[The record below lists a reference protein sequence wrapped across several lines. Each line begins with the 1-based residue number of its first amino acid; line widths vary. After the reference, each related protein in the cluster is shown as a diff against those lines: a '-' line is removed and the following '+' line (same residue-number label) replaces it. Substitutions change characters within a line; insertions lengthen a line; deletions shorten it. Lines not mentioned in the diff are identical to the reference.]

1 MTLLARMLKLVKM
14 PSKIKIPGT
23 ESLGELFVRLD
34 DLVVGQN
41 HVVGVRV
48 GGAAHQTYENHV
60 AKLEPDVQYKG
71 TLVIIVDY
79 KKCDKYPRNI

>member
-1 MTLLARMLKLVKM
+1 
-14 PSKIKIPGT
+14 
-23 ESLGELFVRLD
+23 VRLD

-79 KKCDKYPRNI
+79 KKCDKYPYNDIGELQKSNKMQFFNFDILNRSP